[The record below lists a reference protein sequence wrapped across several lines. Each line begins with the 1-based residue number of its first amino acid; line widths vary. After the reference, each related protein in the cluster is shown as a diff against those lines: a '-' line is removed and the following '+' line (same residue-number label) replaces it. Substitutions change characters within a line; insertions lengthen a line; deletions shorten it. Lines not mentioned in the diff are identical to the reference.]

1 MRSSLLR
8 NLLLGSLTLIAF
20 SAKPLQ
26 AQTTEVTRVVYTQ
39 AMESAPIPSPSNMF
53 YFKPLSLLYGAQL
66 GYLRNVREQV
76 YVGSELAL
84 TAWNGAPKSIMA
96 APTLRYYFGQGP
108 MAQTIAFFLSLKGQ
122 IGCYYDLPTK
132 DSYTPEGNRSAAL
145 FVGAGAGVGLHVAID
160 KASRFHVFAEGALRF
175 SHIQG
180 QEEMPSLEGSEN
192 LSSTITYYAMMSPT
206 SPTEFTIGISYLF

>member
-1 MRSSLLR
+1 
-8 NLLLGSLTLIAF
+8 
-20 SAKPLQ
+20 
-26 AQTTEVTRVVYTQ
+26 
-39 AMESAPIPSPSNMF
+39 
-53 YFKPLSLLYGAQL
+53 
-66 GYLRNVREQV
+66 
-76 YVGSELAL
+76 
-84 TAWNGAPKSIMA
+84 MA

-145 FVGAGAGVGLHVAID
+145 FVGAGAGVGLDVAID
-160 KASRFHVFAEGALRF
+160 KASRFHVFAEGTLRF

-180 QEEMPSLEGSEN
+180 LEEMPSLEGSEN